1 MASNRRRVAALGAV
15 AVAIALGLGACGDP
29 DPYDVSCKADGD
41 CAIVPA
47 AMKCGCNNCRN
58 TVINKSEVDR
68 YNEDRAEDDCE
79 DQQNQPGCFNP
90 TGTCP
95 TISAFCS
102 NGKCAIR

>member
-1 MASNRRRVAALGAV
+1 MASGWRTAV
-15 AVAIALGLGACGDP
+15 LGLMAFAGACGDP
-29 DPYDVSCKADGD
+29 EPYDVSCKADGD

-47 AMKCGCNNCRN
+47 AMQCGCNNCRN

-68 YNEDRAEDDCE
+68 YTEDRAEDDCE
-79 DQQNQPGCFNP
+79 DAQEQPGCFNP